1 MHRISSDKDYYADG
15 KVVIDADGIPFE
27 PASKDYVDQR
37 VPIGSFTGTGSPEGN
52 VAAPIGSVYT
62 DTAATNGAIRW
73 IKTSGTGNTGWRV
86 EYGDTGWR
94 DISDNIDTSTLD
106 IESGG
111 HVRIRRTER
120 FVEYSFKSVKA
131 KQSGNVYLPRPAF
144 VPPMAKM
151 QTPTSRDFSP
161 YPRLGWAFSAFRLT
175 QQWGQIESLF
185 CASMPRLIGLLRY
198 RGHRFKEHDYGL

>member
-94 DISDNIDTSTLD
+94 LLANRN
-106 IESGG
+106 ESQTGEIY
-111 HVRIRRTER
+111 IRRVVDTCFIR
-120 FVEYSFKSVKA
+120 VSKYLDPGNYAKHMASIPVGFRPDGQFYGMIVDSGAGSIHSVIGSYSTGNLSWA
-131 KQSGNVYLPRPAF
+131 RSIDGDYARPENPQSGELTYSTINPW
-144 VPPMAKM
+144 
-151 QTPTSRDFSP
+151 PTSLP
-161 YPRLGWAFSAFRLT
+161 GTPA
-175 QQWGQIESLF
+175 
-185 CASMPRLIGLLRY
+185 
-198 RGHRFKEHDYGL
+198 